1 MLRGDINMNE
11 DNIMKKSVDEKLEEA
26 FNMPT
31 TVGSI
36 IDSQTELPII
46 TTSKDTDLNR
56 DYLTV
61 RSNLYDII
69 EKGTK
74 AIDGILH
81 VASEGDSPR
90 AYEVVSQL
98 IKSVADANKDLLQLH
113 KQLKEI
119 KQDTPASTQSAQNIT
134 NQSIFVGSTT
144 ELQKLLKGKMQ
155 EIKQIES
162 DV

>member
-1 MLRGDINMNE
+1 ME
-11 DNIMKKSVDEKLEEA
+11 DKKSVDEKLEDV
-26 FNMPT
+26 FNLPKSVGDIVEIEPVST
-31 TVGSI
+31 KPIERIDSVSTDFETVRANLYSI
-36 IDSQTELPII
+36 ID
-46 TTSKDTDLNR
+46 
-56 DYLTV
+56 
-61 RSNLYDII
+61 
-69 EKGTK
+69 KGNK
-74 AIDGILH
+74 AINGILH

-134 NQSIFVGSTT
+134 NQSIFVGSTN
-144 ELQKLLKGKMQ
+144 ELQKLIKGKMQ

-162 DV
+162 DI

>member
-1 MLRGDINMNE
+1 MS
-11 DNIMKKSVDEKLEEA
+11 DNKSIDEKLSEV
-26 FNMPT
+26 FNLPETSNEIIEQEPVVLIPT
-31 TVGSI
+31 QVKVDVVS
-36 IDSQTELPII
+36 
-46 TTSKDTDLNR
+46 TDF
-56 DYLTV
+56 DAV
-61 RSNLYDII
+61 RANLYSII
-69 EKGTK
+69 EKGNQ
-74 AIDGILH
+74 AINGILH

-119 KQDTPASTQSAQNIT
+119 KQESSSSNQSAQNIT

-162 DV
+162 DS

>member
-1 MLRGDINMNE
+1 ME
-11 DNIMKKSVDEKLEEA
+11 DKKTVDEKLEEV
-26 FNMPT
+26 FNLPKS
-31 TVGSI
+31 VGEI
-36 IDSQTELPII
+36 VEQEPIVL
-46 TTSKDTDLNR
+46 TPVERQDAASTDFEA
-56 DYLTV
+56 V
-61 RSNLYDII
+61 RANLYSII
-69 EKGTK
+69 EKGNK
-74 AIDGILH
+74 AINGILH

-119 KQDTPASTQSAQNIT
+119 KQESPASTQSAQNIT

-155 EIKQIES
+155 EIKQLET
-162 DV
+162 DDR

>member
-1 MLRGDINMNE
+1 MENKKSIDNKLEDAFNLPKTVGDIVEQEPIVITPVDKE
-11 DNIMKKSVDEKLEEA
+11 DVAS
-26 FNMPT
+26 
-31 TVGSI
+31 
-36 IDSQTELPII
+36 
-46 TTSKDTDLNR
+46 TDFQA
-56 DYLTV
+56 V

-69 EKGTK
+69 EKGNK
-74 AIDGILH
+74 AIEGILH

-119 KQDTPASTQSAQNIT
+119 KNESPASTQSAQNIT
-134 NQSIFVGSTT
+134 NQSIFVGSTN
-144 ELQKLLKGKMQ
+144 ELQKLLRGKMQ

-162 DV
+162 NP

>member
-1 MLRGDINMNE
+1 ME
-11 DNIMKKSVDEKLEEA
+11 DKKSIDNKLEDA
-26 FNMPT
+26 FNLPKS
-31 TVGSI
+31 VGEIVEQEPVILTSI
-36 IDSQTELPII
+36 NKNDVASEDFQA
-46 TTSKDTDLNR
+46 
-56 DYLTV
+56 V

-69 EKGTK
+69 EKGNK
-74 AIDGILH
+74 AIEGILH

-119 KQDTPASTQSAQNIT
+119 RQDTPASTQSAQNIT
-134 NQSIFVGSTT
+134 NQSIFVGSTN
-144 ELQKLLKGKMQ
+144 ELQKLLRGKMQ

-162 DV
+162 NP